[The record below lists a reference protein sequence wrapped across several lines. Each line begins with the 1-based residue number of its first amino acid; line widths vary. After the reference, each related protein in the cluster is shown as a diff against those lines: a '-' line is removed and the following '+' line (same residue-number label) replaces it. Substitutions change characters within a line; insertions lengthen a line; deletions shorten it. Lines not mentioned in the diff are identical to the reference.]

1 MNAVLSATLIA
12 AMSVAPLP
20 MGKQSYEAESAQ
32 LSGGARVETEHPGYT
47 GTGYVGGFVDG
58 NRGNAAATFTVNST
72 LAGSGSAELR
82 YANGTGSPRTASLI
96 VNGATQQIG
105 LPALANWDTWS
116 TISAG
121 LSLKAGSNTV
131 AVKYGSSDN
140 GNFNLDN
147 IAVTT
152 PDQPA
157 PSGGLELEDGFVAG
171 AVVATDV
178 AGYTGSGFVTG
189 LGAGARV
196 LRTVGKETAGTAAT
210 TLRYRNTSG
219 SARTLSVYAN
229 GLKQGQLSLPTGSGW
244 QTAVRDLPLR
254 AGVNIVGYQVDSG
267 DSGGVQLDNVVVGG
281 SNPLAT
287 RGATVPWTTYEA
299 EAGRTNG
306 SVLAAGRVYTTEQAE
321 ASGRRAVKL
330 TGTGQYVEV
339 TLTKPANAITV
350 RAGIPD
356 NSTGPLAVYAGG
368 AKVAD
373 LTLTSRWSW
382 MYGPYPFDGAPGG
395 ERPHRYFDDVRTLLP
410 QTYPAGTVLRLV
422 KETTATAY
430 VTVDLVDAEVAEAP
444 QSAPAGYVNV
454 TSYGAV
460 PGDGGDDTAAF
471 RSAVAA
477 AQSSAARGLWIPAGR
492 FVIGSLVNVAG
503 IDVRG
508 AGIWH
513 TVLLGQNR
521 RGGIYVTGG
530 NTQLGDFTFDGD
542 VTTRDP
548 DCCANSDAAIEGDFG
563 TGSLIRNVAT
573 NHAKVGLWVKSASG
587 LHAVGLRIRNT
598 MADGANINGNTSNVR
613 VEQSTTRNT
622 GDDGLAMWSWVDAGT
637 VRDSVFAFNTLTL
650 PLLANGAAIYGGTS
664 NRIED
669 NLITDIVFQGSGITV
684 STWHDAI
691 PFAGTTVVQRNT
703 LTRAGSYS
711 LDWGSAIGAVWLYA
725 PGNAINA
732 PVVLRDLEVVDS
744 SYQGLLLSWQ
754 VPINGLTVE
763 RVAFRGA
770 GTIGME
776 FNAPGNGTFS
786 YVTVSG
792 TGGPAL
798 ANNSGFQITRGP
810 GNSGW

>member
-1 MNAVLSATLIA
+1 
-12 AMSVAPLP
+12 
-20 MGKQSYEAESAQ
+20 MGLEAEAAQ

-47 GTGYVGGFVDG
+47 GSGYVGGFVDG
-58 NRGNAAATFTVNST
+58 NRGNATAAFTVSSG
-72 LAGSGSAELR
+72 LAGAGTVTLR

-96 VNGATQQIG
+96 VNGVTQQVT
-105 LPALANWDTWS
+105 LPALANWDAWGTVD
-116 TISAG
+116 AG
-121 LSLKAGSNTV
+121 LSLTAGANVV
-131 AVKYGSSDN
+131 AVKYGTADN

-147 IAVTT
+147 LTVTT
-152 PDQPA
+152 PSA
-157 PSGGLELEDGFVAG
+157 PSSGLELEDGFVAG
-171 AVVATDV
+171 ATVATDV
-178 AGYTGSGFVTG
+178 AGYTGNGFVTG
-189 LGAGARV
+189 LGAGARI
-196 LRTVGKETAGTAAT
+196 LRTVRKETAGTAAT
-210 TLRYRNTSG
+210 TLRFRNTSG
-219 SARTLSVYAN
+219 SNRTLSVYAN
-229 GLKQGQLSLPTGSGW
+229 GLKQGQLSLPSGAGW
-244 QTAVRDLPLR
+244 QTTQRDLPLR
-254 AGVNIVGYQVDSG
+254 AGVNIVGFQVDGG
-267 DSGGVQLDNVVVGG
+267 DSGGVQLDNLAVAG
-281 SNPLAT
+281 STALAA
-287 RGATVPWTTYEA
+287 RGATLPYTTYEA

-306 SVLAAGRVYTTEQAE
+306 SVLAAGRAYTTEQAE
-321 ASGRRAVKL
+321 ASGRRAVRL
-330 TGTGQYVEV
+330 TGAGQYVEV
-339 TLTKPANAITV
+339 TLTRPANAITV
-350 RAGIPD
+350 RAGLPD
-356 NSTGPLAVYAGG
+356 NSSAPLAVHIGG
-368 AKVAD
+368 TKVAD
-373 LTLTSRWSW
+373 LPLTSKYSW

-444 QSAPAGYVNV
+444 QPAPAGYVSV

-460 PGDGGDDTAAF
+460 ANDAGDDTMAF
-471 RSAVAA
+471 RSAVSAA
-477 AQSSAARGLWIPAGR
+477 RSNPARGLWIPAGR
-492 FVIGSLVNVAG
+492 FVIGSLVDVAG

-508 AGIWH
+508 AGLWH

-521 RGGIYVTGG
+521 RGGLYVTGG

-548 DCCANSDAAIEGDFG
+548 DCCPNSDAAIEGDFG
-563 TGSLIRNVAT
+563 AGSLIRNVAT
-573 NHAKVGLWVKSASG
+573 NHAKVGLWVKSAAG
-587 LHAVGLRIRNT
+587 LYAVGLRIRNT

-622 GDDGLAMWSWVDAGT
+622 GDDGLAMWSWVNAGT

-650 PLLANGAAIYGGTS
+650 PLLANGAAIYGGAA

-669 NLITDIVFQGSGITV
+669 NLITDIVFQGAGVTV
-684 STWHDAI
+684 STWHDSV
-691 PFAGTTVVQRNT
+691 PFGGTTVVQRNT

-725 PGNAINA
+725 PANPIAA

-744 SYQGLLLSWQ
+744 SYQGMLLSWQ
-754 VPINGLTVE
+754 VPINGLTLE

-776 FNAPGNGTFS
+776 FNTPGSGTFG
-786 YVTVSG
+786 YVTVAG